1 MMKGIS
7 SKLKD
12 VQDKLIMLHN
22 ESREQKGQIDNLH
35 TLGQERDLKI
45 EKLEPK
51 LNENTRAL
59 EQYKIKT
66 WIWKTEAVD
75 WICELLVCLKVK
87 KGIML

>member
-1 MMKGIS
+1 MNGEINTRFCIGEMMKGIS

-12 VQDKLIMLHN
+12 VQDKLIMLHD
-22 ESREQKGQIDNLH
+22 ESREQKGQIDNFWN
-35 TLGQERDLKI
+35 
-45 EKLEPK
+45 LEPK

-75 WICELLVCLKVK
+75 
-87 KGIML
+87 